1 MRTITKQ
8 DCKVLVSVVK
18 PSDLGPKGKEIYSRL
33 FQEAYGVPFDM
44 VTLLRQ
50 GRFTISQLE
59 KKLKMSRRTV
69 FRYLLAIEECGCTI
83 ELSDEGYRMT
93 APGKTFGPLLK

>member
-8 DCKVLVSVVK
+8 DCKVLVSVVT
-18 PSDLGPKGKEIYSRL
+18 PSSLGPKGKEIYSRL

-44 VTLLRQ
+44 VKLLRQ
-50 GRFTISQLE
+50 GRFSVTHLE

-69 FRYLLAIEECGCTI
+69 FRYLLAIEACGCTI
-83 ELSDEGYRMT
+83 ELTEKGYRMT
-93 APGKTFGPLLK
+93 APGKTLGPLLK